1 MSGILYGVGVGP
13 GDPDLITYQAV
24 KTIEKAAIIAV
35 PGGGEGERTAL
46 AIAEKYIGDK
56 PVVELDMPMVRDK
69 EILRTKHDEAARI
82 LTRYLEE
89 DKDVA
94 FLTLGDPSIYSTYGY
109 LHRRVTELG
118 FEARFIAGVPSF
130 CAAAARLNRTLCEG
144 NEPLHLIPASYDGAL
159 AGLEWRGTKV
169 LMKSGKK
176 FKAIKEH
183 LRRTGQIRQAAMVE
197 RCGMDGEQVYPNL
210 EQTDETAEY
219 FSLLVV
225 KEAEDRR

>member
-24 KTIEKAAIIAV
+24 KTIEKAAVIAV
-35 PGGGEGERTAL
+35 PGAGEGERTAL
-46 AIAEKYIGDK
+46 AIAEKYIGNK

-69 EILRTKHDEAARI
+69 DILRAKHDEAAQVLI
-82 LTRYLEE
+82 RYLRE

-109 LHRRVTELG
+109 LHRRVLARG

-130 CAAAARLNRTLCEG
+130 CAAAARLNRPLCEG
-144 NEPLHLIPASYDGAL
+144 DQPLHLIPAAYDGAL
-159 AGLEWRGTKV
+159 AGLEWKGTKV
-169 LMKSGKK
+169 LMKAGKRLK
-176 FKAIKEH
+176 DIKAQ
-183 LRRTGQIRQAAMVE
+183 LRRTGQIRSGAMVE
-197 RCGMDGEQVYPNL
+197 RCGMEGERVYPDL
-210 EQTDETAEY
+210 EETADTAGY

-225 KEAEDRR
+225 KEEGDRS